1 MKKMLFGA
9 AILALMAL
17 AACEKDPS
25 GTDIK
30 GKTNQE
36 VLMMQPWHLTSWTDS
51 TESFPGVNQNIV
63 EPCLKDDVYEFIST
77 TQVKLTVN
85 SVCDAETDNTLT
97 WNMPDPKGT
106 TVNFLNYTWNIETVA
121 ADKVTMSRD
130 YLFNID
136 GVTYTIFEVL
146 TLTK

>member
-1 MKKMLFGA
+1 
-9 AILALMAL
+9 
-17 AACEKDPS
+17 
-25 GTDIK
+25 
-30 GKTNQE
+30 
-36 VLMMQPWHLTSWTDS
+36 MMQPWHLTSWTDS

-77 TQVKLTVN
+77 SQVKLTVN
-85 SVCDAETDNTLT
+85 SVCNSEQDNTLT
-97 WNMPDPKGT
+97 WSMPDPKGT
-106 TVNFLNYTWNIETVA
+106 TVNFLNFSWEIETVA

-136 GVTYTIFEVL
+136 GVTYTIFETL